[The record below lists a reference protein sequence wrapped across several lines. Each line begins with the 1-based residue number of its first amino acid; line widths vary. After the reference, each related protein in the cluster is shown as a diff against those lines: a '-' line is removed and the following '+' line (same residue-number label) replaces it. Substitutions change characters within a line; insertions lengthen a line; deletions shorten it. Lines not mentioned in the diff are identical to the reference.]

1 MDYNFWTSFRF
12 FPYFW
17 VCEFWI
23 SKCKNIFASII
34 KKTSSL
40 FKIQSTISKLLFYCV
55 NTLSKIFAINK
66 FIVISHDSGSYN
78 RREIYLL
85 ETKQNMSL
93 GRYQLLVIFTGYPL
107 SKKTQRYKIKQLLV
121 TFIRMRE
128 RLLLGWQQAV

>member
-1 MDYNFWTSFRF
+1 MTIIFGLVLDSSHTFGFVSSGF
-12 FPYFW
+12 FK
-17 VCEFWI
+17 CEHL
-23 SKCKNIFASII
+23 FASII

-40 FKIQSTISKLLFYCV
+40 LKIQSTIYKLLFYCV

-66 FIVISHDSGSYN
+66 LYCHFTGSYN

-93 GRYQLLVIFTGYPL
+93 DRYQLLVIFTGYPL